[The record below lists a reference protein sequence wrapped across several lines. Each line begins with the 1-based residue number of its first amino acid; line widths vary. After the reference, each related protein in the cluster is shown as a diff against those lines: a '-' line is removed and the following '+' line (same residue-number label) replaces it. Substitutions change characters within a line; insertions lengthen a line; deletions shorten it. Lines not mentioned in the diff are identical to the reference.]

1 MVKKQLK
8 LLEVATMTKTFAN
21 MIHLFACAALGKQ
34 VSCDITADI
43 SEIIRYAYEQNVAAM
58 VFTAMKPLYEKGCPT
73 IDKTYYQ
80 QLRYY
85 TLETGSKNIRRNQFM
100 SNVFC
105 QLQENKID
113 YIVLKGETISCL
125 YNTPSLRISSDTDIL
140 IKKQDLKK
148 IKKILTSLN
157 FNIKPKNPTSHHIV
171 AVHPIGGILELH
183 MLLYDELFDDVWFD
197 KYTKQQEPVM
207 YITVSD
213 GIQLPTLGV
222 TDGLIFITLHCIKH
236 FLSRGV
242 GIKQVMDTLMYMHG
256 YKDKI
261 DWDRFWQLM
270 IHLNYNN
277 FVNHLIGI
285 GKEYLMFSA
294 DDLPKCKYDMNLI
307 NDILTDI
314 EKGGVFGYEEAERSG
329 MYMRYTAKRYSR
341 FKTGSFSKYI
351 RAWRMKII
359 VNALFPHIHHMAEKY
374 EYLKKWPILYPIAW
388 FKRITLVLWRIFKSP
403 SNIFKYKS
411 VFADK
416 VENDVFNKRMT
427 LFKQLDMI

>member
-1 MVKKQLK
+1 MQVTKRTTAVYHIIQK
-8 LLEVATMTKTFAN
+8 L
-21 MIHLFACAALGKQ
+21 
-34 VSCDITADI
+34 
-43 SEIIRYAYEQNVAAM
+43 EQN
-58 VFTAMKPLYEKGCPT
+58 GIQC
-73 IDKTYYQ
+73 
-80 QLRYY
+80 
-85 TLETGSKNIRRNQFM
+85 
-100 SNVFC
+100 C
-105 QLQENKID
+105 
-113 YIVLKGETISCL
+113 VLKGEVVAEL
-125 YNTPSLRISSDTDIL
+125 YHNPTCRVSSDTDIL
-140 IKKQDLKK
+140 IDKELEKKAV
-148 IKKILTSLN
+148 KILEQNGFSVMSRSN
-157 FNIKPKNPTSHHIV
+157 TSHHV
-171 AVHPIGGILELH
+171 RATHPIAGLIELH
-183 MLLYDELFDDVWFD
+183 IHLYDELFEYVWFNNNLPSVEN
-197 KYTKQQEPVM
+197 KRRLKTEQGN
-207 YITVSD
+207 YIT
-213 GIQLPTLGV
+213 TLGIN
-222 TDGLIFITLHCIKH
+222 DGLIFITLHCIKH